1 MPHGQAVRK
10 KEMKKQRTPV
20 EEINDHLANIEY
32 LLEQIFTALCDVI
45 EDPHD
50 SGNSFIKTKV
60 KNEDSY

>member
-1 MPHGQAVRK
+1 
-10 KEMKKQRTPV
+10 MKKQKTPV
-20 EEINDHLANIEY
+20 EEMNDHLANIEY
-32 LLEQIFTALCDVI
+32 LLEQIFAALCDVI

>member
-1 MPHGQAVRK
+1 
-10 KEMKKQRTPV
+10 MKKQRTPA

-32 LLEQIFTALCDVI
+32 LLEQIFAALCDVI
-45 EDPHD
+45 EDPQD